1 MKFLK
6 LLRKLLLIIPVL
18 AIGTTVLFAFIS
30 FCLGFGKGI
39 WYGNSEVHILSNA
52 YFAEF
57 SWQGV
62 TEMCIGN
69 TFNILGMLLTAAVL
83 VLVILNISEKYAK
96 GPTLLV
102 AAIATFILQ
111 LFFLP
116 RPIMLIYYT
125 TQDVGDV
132 FEGFNWATFSVST
145 LMWIPC
151 LVLFI
156 LNKTLFKKVLNGEQ
170 PAPAPAKEEKAE
182 APKAAE
188 GTWFCPNCGAK
199 NNGAFCSSCGTKK
212 PE

>member
-6 LLRKLLLIIPVL
+6 LLRKLLLIIPL
-18 AIGTTVLFAFIS
+18 LTIGTTVLFAFIS
-30 FCLGFGKGI
+30 FCLGFGRGI
-39 WYGNSEVHILSNA
+39 YYGNSDVYTLQSA
-52 YFAEF
+52 YFADF
-57 SWQGV
+57 NWQGV

-69 TFNILGMLLTAAVL
+69 TFNILGMFLTAAVL
-83 VLVILNISEKYAK
+83 VLVILNLSEKYAK

-102 AAIATFILQ
+102 AAIACFILQ

-125 TQDVGDV
+125 TQDVGNV
-132 FEGFNWATFSVST
+132 FEGFNWATFSIST

-156 LNKTLFKKVLNGEQ
+156 LNKTLFKKVLNGEE
-170 PAPAPAKEEKAE
+170 PAKAAPVTVEEKKAE
-182 APKAAE
+182 EPKSGWYCPECGQHNE
-188 GTWFCPNCGAK
+188 GNFCSKCGAK
-199 NNGAFCSSCGTKK
+199 K